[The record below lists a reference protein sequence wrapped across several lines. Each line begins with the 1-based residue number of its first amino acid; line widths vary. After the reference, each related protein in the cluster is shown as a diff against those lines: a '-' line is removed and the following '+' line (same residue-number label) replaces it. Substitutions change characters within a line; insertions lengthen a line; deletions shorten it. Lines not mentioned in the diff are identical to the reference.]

1 MMLDRASRKESF
13 VNRDQVNAML
23 ERLKEVQP
31 EELPEKLIEKH
42 DELKWFEPEERER
55 SRKLALVDLPAKAI
69 NCFLEEMPVGGS
81 SDLHRHYHE
90 AIHFVISGK
99 GYTEIQGR
107 RVEWEAGD
115 FFYIPPWTWHR
126 HFNTQPEK
134 PVKMLGIEN
143 SRLLERMGNIR
154 RIVSVGQ
161 KSFADIA

>member
-1 MMLDRASRKESF
+1 MD
-13 VNRDQVNAML
+13 RDQIKVML
-23 ERLKEVQP
+23 EKLKEVQP
-31 EELPEKLIEKH
+31 EELPEKLIERH
-42 DELKWFEPEERER
+42 GELRWFEPEERER
-55 SRKLALVDLPAKAI
+55 PRKLALIDLPAKAI

-90 AIHFVISGK
+90 AIHYVISGK
-99 GYTEIQGR
+99 GYTEIQGK
-107 RVEWEAGD
+107 RVEWEDGD

-126 HFNTQPEK
+126 HYNKHDK

-161 KSFADIA
+161 KTFADIA